1 MEKQMKYGLLAVFNK
16 NKSWLGMQ
24 LEQSQGEGNVLV
36 PGFVLLQLWIYC
48 PSTSPG
54 CWQLPRVLPSLHTG
68 WFSFQTSE
76 MLNNAAAHQREERM
90 IPHHTGAVGHT
101 FPVLPVLPASGQFGS
116 SLADEPSCSSLIKAL
131 C

>member
-1 MEKQMKYGLLAVFNK
+1 MKYGLLAVFNK

-24 LEQSQGEGNVLV
+24 LEQSQGEGMFLCLALCCSSCGFIV
-36 PGFVLLQLWIYC
+36 PQPALAAGSSQGFCPASTQGGSHFRLQR
-48 PSTSPG
+48 
-54 CWQLPRVLPSLHTG
+54 CW
-68 WFSFQTSE
+68 
-76 MLNNAAAHQREERM
+76 NNAAAHQREERM
-90 IPHHTGAVGHT
+90 IPHPTGAVGHT